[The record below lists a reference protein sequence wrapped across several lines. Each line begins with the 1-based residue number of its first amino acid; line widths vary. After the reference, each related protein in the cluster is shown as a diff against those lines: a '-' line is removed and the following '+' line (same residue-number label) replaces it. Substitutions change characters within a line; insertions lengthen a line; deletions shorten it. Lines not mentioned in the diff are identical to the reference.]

1 MHILRQIPNI
11 LTLLRLVLTVP
22 IAWLLLQEQYALALL
37 WFALAGASD
46 GLDGFLARRFGWISR
61 FGSIVDPLADKLLLV
76 TSYVCLTLVGELPVW
91 LTAVVLLRDLL
102 LVAGGLLFHQ
112 LIGPF
117 KVQPSLLGKSSTVLQ
132 IVLVLALLLEL
143 SIQPAFSQVREA
155 LQWLVLLLT
164 IGSGADYCRVWVSRF
179 NQQRRTPSDPGGR
192 R

>member
-1 MHILRQIPNI
+1 MQILRQIPNL
-11 LTLLRLVLTVP
+11 LTVLRLVLTVP
-22 IAWLLLQEQYALALL
+22 IAWLLLHQQYGLALL

-102 LVAGGLLFHQ
+102 LVGGALVYRR

-117 KVQPSLLGKSSTVLQ
+117 KVRPSLLGKLSTVLQ

-143 SIQPAFSQVREA
+143 SIQPAFIEVHEF
-155 LQWLVLLLT
+155 LQWLVLLVT
-164 IGSGADYCRVWVSRF
+164 IASGADYCRVWVAKFIS
-179 NQQRRTPSDPGGR
+179 QRREQAQ
-192 R
+192 